1 MQLDSD
7 AEKKQQVGNTT
18 HQIHTS
24 EGKQKENFLRTK
36 ATV

>member
-7 AEKKQQVGNTT
+7 AEKQQQVGNTT

-24 EGKQKENFLRTK
+24 EAKQKEIS
-36 ATV
+36 